1 MCRTALKT
9 LQIYFVKIET
19 CSDEGVNE
27 QGAGL
32 DNGLIPNEGAVLNG
46 GAAPIEGDVIID
58 HPELMP
64 HPDNNQVEAY
74 GLLLNNVQ
82 DLKDLVGE

>member
-1 MCRTALKT
+1 M
-9 LQIYFVKIET
+9 
-19 CSDEGVNE
+19 NE

-46 GAAPIEGDVIID
+46 GAAPIEGDVIVD
-58 HPELMP
+58 HPERMP
-64 HPDNNQVEAY
+64 HPDNIQVKAY
-74 GLLLNNVQ
+74 GQLLNNVQ

>member
-1 MCRTALKT
+1 M
-9 LQIYFVKIET
+9 
-19 CSDEGVNE
+19 NE
-27 QGAGL
+27 QGADLG
-32 DNGLIPNEGAVLNG
+32 NGLIPDEGAVLNG
-46 GAAPIEGDVIID
+46 DAAPMEGDVIV

-64 HPDNNQVEAY
+64 HPDNNHVEAY

>member
-1 MCRTALKT
+1 M
-9 LQIYFVKIET
+9 
-19 CSDEGVNE
+19 NE
-27 QGAGL
+27 QGANLG
-32 DNGLIPNEGAVLNG
+32 NGLIPDEGAVLNG
-46 GAAPIEGDVIID
+46 DAAPMEGDVIV

>member
-46 GAAPIEGDVIID
+46 DAAPMEGDVIV